1 MSIEEIS
8 LHSTSTFYLII
19 KQLRP
24 KQWTKN
30 FLLYAAL
37 LFSFEFT
44 EVDKILLATYGFIM
58 FSLTASSIYILND
71 FNDIE
76 ADRNHPTKQYRP
88 MASGKLN
95 PKLALF
101 VGVFLLTLSLI
112 SSFLMNKLFFLILL
126 IYFVSYVLYFILL
139 IYIFIFY

>member
-1 MSIEEIS
+1 MVIEEIS
-8 LHSTSTFYLII
+8 LQSTSTFYLII

-58 FSLTASSIYILND
+58 FSLTASSIYIFND

-76 ADRNHPTKQYRP
+76 ADRHHPTKQFRP

-101 VGVFLLTLSLI
+101 VGIFLLTLSLV
-112 SSFLMNKLFFLILL
+112 SSFLMNKLFFMVLL
-126 IYFVSYVLYFILL
+126 IRSEEHTS
-139 IYIFIFY
+139 